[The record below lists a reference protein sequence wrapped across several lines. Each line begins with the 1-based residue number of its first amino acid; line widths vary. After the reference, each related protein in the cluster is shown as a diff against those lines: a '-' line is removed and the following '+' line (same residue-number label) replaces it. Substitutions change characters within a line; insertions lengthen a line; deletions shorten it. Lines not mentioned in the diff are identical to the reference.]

1 MTSPMRLL
9 CVCVCVVVYP
19 LCLQGLKAMDSN
31 GLADPYVKLHLL
43 PGASKVTDSSLPLCQ
58 LTQCATS
65 LSCLLTSKGSNCIAQ
80 TPMLKSGLSIPPLN
94 RSANRNYSNLF
105 FVVSMRNQQKIK
117 TLLLLLAPLQN

>member
-9 CVCVCVVVYP
+9 CACVRVVVYP

-43 PGASKVTDSSLPLCQ
+43 PGASKVTASFLPPCQ

-65 LSCLLTSKGSNCIAQ
+65 LSCLLTTQA
-80 TPMLKSGLSIPPLN
+80 
-94 RSANRNYSNLF
+94 
-105 FVVSMRNQQKIK
+105 
-117 TLLLLLAPLQN
+117 TLP

>member
-9 CVCVCVVVYP
+9 CVHVCVYVCVCARVVVYP

-43 PGASKVTDSSLPLCQ
+43 PGASKVIASSVPPCQ

-65 LSCLLTSKGSNCIAQ
+65 LSCLLTSQES
-80 TPMLKSGLSIPPLN
+80 PP
-94 RSANRNYSNLF
+94 
-105 FVVSMRNQQKIK
+105 
-117 TLLLLLAPLQN
+117 